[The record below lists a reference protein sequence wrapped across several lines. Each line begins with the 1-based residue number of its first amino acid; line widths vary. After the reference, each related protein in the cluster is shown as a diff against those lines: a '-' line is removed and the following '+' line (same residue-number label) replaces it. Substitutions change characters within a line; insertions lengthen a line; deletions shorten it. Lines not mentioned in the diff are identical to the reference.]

1 MIDASRHYDVAGR
14 TVRALDSVREPFPN
28 GSITTVVGR
37 SGCGKTTLLRL
48 LAGLTEPSSGEVR
61 RDATH
66 SIGVVFQEARLM
78 PWLNVAANIAFPLK
92 GRLSDV
98 DIAARVDES
107 LMLVGLT
114 DARRALPVQLSGGMA
129 QRVAIARAL
138 AQRPDV
144 LLLDEPFSAL
154 DAFTRRSLQRVL
166 GDIWRERGSTVVLV
180 THDVEEAVLLGE
192 SVIEMEGG
200 RVVGRVPVDLPFP
213 REATDPAVVDHR
225 RHILA
230 RLVGGADP
238 FNRRNKS
245 QIDLRRKS

>member
-1 MIDASRHYDVAGR
+1 MLELIDASRQYEVAGR
-14 TVRALDSVREPFPN
+14 AVRALDGVSERFPA

-48 LAGLTEPSSGEVR
+48 LAGLTDPSSGEVR
-61 RDATH
+61 RDAAR

-78 PWLNVAANIAFPLK
+78 PWLDAAANVAFPLK
-92 GRLSDV
+92 GRLDRAE
-98 DIAARVDES
+98 IAGRVDEA
-107 LMLVGLT
+107 LTLVGLT
-114 DARRALPVQLSGGMA
+114 DARRALPAQLSGGMA

-166 GDIWRERGSTVVLV
+166 VDIWRRRRSTVVLV

-192 SVIEMEGG
+192 SVVEMEAG
-200 RVVGRVPVDLPFP
+200 RVVGRVAVDLPFP
-213 REATDPAVVDHR
+213 REATDPAVVDLR
-225 RHILA
+225 RRILA

-238 FNRRNKS
+238 FNPEVCS
-245 QIDLRRKS
+245 RRKP